1 MSTAT
6 TVLRIGSRCS
16 FKSVKTS
23 FSVTAPVPGLPRAFS
38 VLGPK
43 RIGTH
48 AAQLGSA
55 LKGHGSAIG
64 SAPSILSQQ
73 RSFHASAPTSA
84 SQQDPYTLL
93 GVKKTAS
100 QSEIKKAYYQLAK
113 QYHPDTNKDP
123 AAREK
128 FVQIQEAYEIL
139 SDEQKKAQYDEFGHA
154 GFNGNSP
161 HGAGGFPGGFPGGFS
176 GGAGGFGNFE
186 DVFDFF
192 GGGFGGP
199 RGSRSSG
206 FSSVGED
213 LEVPLVIDFMEA
225 VKGASKKVM
234 IDPIRTCEP
243 CHGFGTKSGK
253 APDTCKVCHGTGQ
266 QKISVQGF
274 HMSAPC
280 QACGGV
286 GTMLHKGKE
295 CNTCGGVGRVR
306 VHETVDVHVP
316 PGADE
321 GVRIRLGGKGHK
333 PVHGEGRSGDVFV
346 RLRVKPSS
354 LFKRQGADVYTETTI
369 PFTTAALGGTVK
381 IPTVDGDVELKV
393 PSGTQPNDVSRLAKR
408 GIQRLNRS
416 DKGDQFVTMRVSLPK
431 TLSKTQREILEKFA
445 EVTYPGTTSS
455 SSSSSSSDKDD
466 SHHSAGGFF
475 KSTFDKLKD
484 KLHHEDIKK
493 DDTKKDEDKKD

>member
-1 MSTAT
+1 MSVTS
-6 TVLRIGSRCS
+6 VLRIGARCTSRS
-16 FKSVKTS
+16 SMRVAS
-23 FSVTAPVPGLPRAFS
+23 SSLGVPRAFS

-43 RIGTH
+43 R
-48 AAQLGSA
+48 LGIHINQVGSTLKASSA
-55 LKGHGSAIG
+55 N
-64 SAPSILSQQ
+64 
-73 RSFHASAPTSA
+73 
-84 SQQDPYTLL
+84 QQDPYTLL

-100 QSEIKKAYYQLAK
+100 QGEIKKAYYQLAK

-161 HGAGGFPGGFPGGFS
+161 PGAGGFPGGFPGGAS
-176 GGAGGFGNFE
+176 GGFGNFE

-199 RGSRSSG
+199 RGQRSSG
-206 FSSVGED
+206 FSNVGED
-213 LEVPLVIDFMEA
+213 VEVPLVLDFMDA
-225 VKGASKKVM
+225 VKGASKRVLV
-234 IDPIRTCEP
+234 DPIRTCEP

-266 QKISVQGF
+266 QKISLQGF
-274 HMSAPC
+274 HMAAPC

-286 GTMLHKGKE
+286 GTMLQKGKE
-295 CNTCGGVGRVR
+295 CNTCRGIGRVR
-306 VHETVDVHVP
+306 VHETVDVHIP

-321 GVRIRLGGKGHK
+321 GVRIRLGGKGNA
-333 PVHGEGRSGDVFV
+333 PLHGAGRAGDLFV

-354 LFKRQGADVYTETTI
+354 QFKRQGADVYTETTI
-369 PFTTAALGGTVK
+369 PFTTAVLGGTVK
-381 IPTVDGDVELKV
+381 IPTVDGDVELNV

-408 GIQRLNRS
+408 GIQRLNRT
-416 DKGDQFVTMRVSLPK
+416 DKGDQWVTLKVALPK
-431 TLSKTQREILEKFA
+431 TLSKAQREILEKYA
-445 EVTYPGTTSS
+445 EITNPGSTSSSKSSSSEDSTKHDDSS
-455 SSSSSSSDKDD
+455 SSSSGS
-466 SHHSAGGFF
+466 GFF

-484 KLHHEDIKK
+484 KLHHEDTKK
-493 DDTKKDEDKKD
+493 DDDTNKKE